1 MYSLSIILPCYNV
14 VQYIE
19 RAINSILAQDFSDYE
34 VIIVNDGSPDNLLE
48 VCEQNW
54 GGISN
59 FKIITTVNQGLSQA
73 RNEGLEAASG
83 KYVYFMDPDDYI
95 NPGMFRAVMA
105 KFLEGDYDAVHFGFQ
120 TIYEKQGGIH
130 YDKFE
135 HPHVYAS
142 NKEIITNYL
151 PKFIGFGQHHIDT
164 WKDGCIW
171 SKNEF
176 SGVWR
181 FVFKRSV
188 LMEHNIRFRRGI
200 TLFEDRLFDSLFF
213 LYANS
218 IATMD
223 QVFYN
228 YVIKDNGLLTGSIN
242 NFDKLVKDKKNGV
255 TERGLLRKLYLEEK
269 GIDIFKYY
277 NGTIIIGVLEMIVRG
292 AKLPISKCLN
302 AAKSYLELED
312 VQEAFKTTKL
322 RGFTNKMK
330 YPALMVKYG
339 MMPLLV
345 VLIHLASKMGIS
357 LSAD

>member
-1 MYSLSIILPCYNV
+1 
-14 VQYIE
+14 
-19 RAINSILAQDFSDYE
+19 
-34 VIIVNDGSPDNLLE
+34 
-48 VCEQNW
+48 
-54 GGISN
+54 
-59 FKIITTVNQGLSQA
+59 
-73 RNEGLEAASG
+73 
-83 KYVYFMDPDDYI
+83 
-95 NPGMFRAVMA
+95 
-105 KFLEGDYDAVHFGFQ
+105 
-120 TIYEKQGGIH
+120 
-130 YDKFE
+130 
-135 HPHVYAS
+135 
-142 NKEIITNYL
+142 
-151 PKFIGFGQHHIDT
+151 
-164 WKDGCIW
+164 
-171 SKNEF
+171 
-176 SGVWR
+176 
-181 FVFKRSV
+181 
-188 LMEHNIRFRRGI
+188 MEHNIRFRRGI

-218 IATMD
+218 IAIMD

-228 YVIKDNGLLTGSIN
+228 YVIKDKGLLTGSIN

-255 TERGLLRKLYLEEK
+255 IERGLLRKLYLEDK

-292 AKLPISKCLN
+292 AKLPISKSLN

-312 VQEAFKTTKL
+312 VQEAFKTTNL